1 MNTKH
6 FKLPGRRRATT
17 TEDLGVIRKFSIGS
31 KPLSSFI
38 AHFDDSNSGY
48 VPQEG
53 GNDPVGGM
61 PGDITGANVN
71 PARSVPD
78 DNELEF
84 LAGLA
89 GLHQSIIDK
98 INLPSTGTDQPAQS
112 GRFPG
117 PRRQGQGVIY
127 FHDCQKIRSA
137 STDGRSHT
145 GRNKAI

>member
-98 INLPSTGTDQPAQS
+98 INAHQAKASINRDGSTGPV
-112 GRFPG
+112 
-117 PRRQGQGVIY
+117 RQISRPKTAGSRG
-127 FHDCQKIRSA
+127 DLLP
-137 STDGRSHT
+137 
-145 GRNKAI
+145 